1 MQWNIH
7 ICDIYIYTHT
17 YNEMYIYTNNGMHTH
32 NICNEILFSL
42 IKEGNAAVC
51 NNIDEPGLHNA
62 K

>member
-32 NICNEILFSL
+32 TYTMKYYSAL
-42 IKEGNAAVC
+42 
-51 NNIDEPGLHNA
+51 
-62 K
+62 

>member
-17 YNEMYIYTNNGMHTH
+17 YSELYIYTRTMEYIH
-32 NICNEILFSL
+32 NEILFSL
-42 IKEGNAAVC
+42 IKEGNVAIC
-51 NNIDEPGLHNA
+51 NNIDELRLHYA